1 MTVIILVS
9 ATPALRGEV
18 SRWAIEPHPGVF
30 VAVLSAL
37 VREKL
42 WERCCK
48 KIRDGGV
55 IFIYTDANE
64 QGYTIRTYGNT
75 KRQFMDLDGLILP
88 KMISGKES

>member
-9 ATPALRGEV
+9 APPALRGEV

-30 VAVLSAL
+30 VAEISAL

-48 KIRDGGV
+48 KIRNGGV
-55 IFIYTDANE
+55 IFIYPDANE
-64 QGYTIRTYGNT
+64 QGYTIRSFGNT
-75 KRQFMDLDGLILP
+75 RRDFIDFDGIILP
-88 KMISGKES
+88 RQPNEK